1 MFNASTILLA
11 TARVVVICAIA
22 ATLAWAIWIF
32 ARGPEPTHFVESA
45 RPAAS
50 SGPEVMDIEQIAALN
65 LFGTPQS
72 EPGGFDADAAPDTE
86 LDLELF
92 GIFLARQPGTSVA
105 IIGSRGDAGQA
116 YREGDPIFG
125 NAKVAEIRRDVVLI
139 SRAGMME
146 ALRFTDEPTPTF
158 NQGTAATLEKIMGG
172 QDGPLAALEP
182 DVSRAE
188 TPDLAQSVEAF
199 RNQLEQDPDGT
210 LRAVGLEPVS
220 IEGDTVYRIGRSA
233 ASRQLGRTGLQ
244 PGDTI
249 LSIDG
254 RSLAEVQQSPETF
267 GALLSKGSARLE
279 IQRGK
284 RRFFLTTSLATLI
297 QLAGEHREPA

>member
-1 MFNASTILLA
+1 MLNPSKILLA
-11 TARVVVICAIA
+11 TARVLVIVAIA
-22 ATLAWAIWIF
+22 AILAHAIWFF
-32 ARGPEPTHFVESA
+32 ALGPEPVQLVESA

-50 SGPEVMDIEQIAALN
+50 SGPEVMDVEQIAALN
-65 LFGTPQS
+65 LFGTPRS
-72 EPGGFDADAAPDTE
+72 GTGGFDVDRAPDTE

-92 GIFLARQPGTSVA
+92 GIFHARQPETSVA

-139 SRAGMME
+139 NRAGLME
-146 ALRFTDEPTPTF
+146 ALRFSDEPTLTF
-158 NQGTAATLEKIMGG
+158 NQGPAATLEKGIRG
-172 QDGPLAALEP
+172 QEGPLVASNAG
-182 DVSRAE
+182 VGKVE
-188 TPDLAQSVEAF
+188 TDDLTESIETF
-199 RNQLEQDPDGT
+199 RDRLEQDPDGT
-210 LRAVGLEPVS
+210 LRAVGLEAVS
-220 IEGDTVYRIGRSA
+220 VDGDTVYRIGRGA

-254 RSLAEVQQSPETF
+254 RPLAEVRQSPGAF
-267 GALLSKGSARLE
+267 GDLLVSGSARLE
-279 IQRGK
+279 IQRGQ

>member
-1 MFNASTILLA
+1 ML
-11 TARVVVICAIA
+11 VIVAIA
-22 ATLAWAIWIF
+22 ATLGKAILFF
-32 ARGPEPTHFVESA
+32 AFGPEPAQLVESA
-45 RPAAS
+45 RPTAS
-50 SGPEVMDIEQIAALN
+50 SGPEVMDVEQIAALN
-65 LFGTPQS
+65 LFGTPRS
-72 EPGGFDADAAPDTE
+72 GASGFDVDTAPDTE

-92 GIFLARQPGTSVA
+92 GIFHARQPETSVA

-146 ALRFTDEPTPTF
+146 ALRFADEPTLTF
-158 NQGTAATLEKIMGG
+158 NQGPAATLGKGIRG
-172 QDGPLAALEP
+172 QDGPLVASNAGVRKVEP
-182 DVSRAE
+182 DGLTESI
-188 TPDLAQSVEAF
+188 EAF
-199 RNQLEQDPDGT
+199 RDRLEQDPDGT
-210 LRAVGLEPVS
+210 LRAVGLEAVS
-220 IEGDTVYRIGRSA
+220 VDGDTVYRIGRGA

-254 RSLAEVQQSPETF
+254 RPLAEVRQSPEAF
-267 GALLSKGSARLE
+267 GDLLSRGSTRLE
-279 IQRGK
+279 IQRGQ

-297 QLAGEHREPA
+297 QLAGQHREPV